1 MSALIDGFWLALFGP
16 FFFAPALLR
25 VAKARVHKRGAK

>member
-16 FFFAPALLR
+16 FFFAPMLMRRLR
-25 VAKARVHKRGAK
+25 RVEAK